1 MMNKKL
7 ATMSI
12 EELKE
17 WLKSNLGSKWCNRD
31 LTILSEML
39 FDEYQSSEYQV
50 KYQRTDREFFT
61 KMLIKGKIQNGIS
74 LED

>member
-17 WLKSNLGSKWCNRD
+17 WLKSNLGSKWSNRD